1 MTSSACAYTYYLY
14 IRAACLI
21 TVRSLSKIEFFSLAN
36 GIFSESECKGTTF
49 LRTGKIFHKLFSGN
63 LRKNRD
69 KSRISPHICLE
80 RVKNCLKN
88 YIFLNLITRLANCPL
103 RLASMPVSIRNLP
116 LKLLP
121 SNERAPLSVPSN
133 SFKT

>member
-1 MTSSACAYTYYLY
+1 MTSSACAYTYYIY
-14 IRAACLI
+14 TRCLSS
-21 TVRSLSKIEFFSLAN
+21 VCSQSVKDRVFSLAN

-69 KSRISPHICLE
+69 VSRISPHICLE
-80 RVKNCLKN
+80 RVKNCLTN
-88 YIFLNLITRLANCPL
+88 YIFLNLITWLANCPL